1 MWTYGGQRQP
11 IDTPPTGRGLLR
23 VDGERHTN
31 NLTQCTAR
39 LSSPKSARGM
49 SRTVQLRSRRRARL
63 LAQPVDSDFCRSYK
77 GFQTFLNGD
86 FEPWKRWIW
95 LSKGERSG
103 RPEVLSKRISPYIKA
118 K

>member
-1 MWTYGGQRQP
+1 MRVKNGLICFAIIRFLLFLVCRVS
-11 IDTPPTGRGLLR
+11 PPKILSDLR
-23 VDGERHTN
+23 FGVK
-31 NLTQCTAR
+31 LC
-39 LSSPKSARGM
+39 P
-49 SRTVQLRSRRRARL
+49 RRRARL
-63 LAQPVDSDFCRSYK
+63 LAQPVDSDFCRSYN
-77 GFQTFLNGD
+77 GLQTFLNGD